1 MVPLL
6 VISGVRRQDCL
17 IIILYFVC
25 SSGEVDTR
33 FSFCALACL
42 ALLGH
47 LDAVNV
53 PKAVEFVLSCM
64 NFDGGF
70 GSMPG
75 SESHSG
81 QVHVVYLCCSLWS
94 FCSQVYCC
102 VGALAVAGSLH
113 HIDADR
119 LGWWLSERQLP
130 SGGLNGMSIVGMY

>member
-1 MVPLL
+1 MLSP
-6 VISGVRRQDCL
+6 
-17 IIILYFVC
+17 FVF

-64 NFDGGF
+64 NFDGEF
-70 GSMPG
+70 GSIPG

-81 QVHVVYLCCSLWS
+81 QVVCLLRFHYDLSVLRSTVV
-94 FCSQVYCC
+94 
-102 VGALAVAGSLH
+102 
-113 HIDADR
+113 
-119 LGWWLSERQLP
+119 
-130 SGGLNGMSIVGMY
+130 